1 MRVAPAGP
9 TYVSPSSSGDFLPK
23 YEETLNS
30 NLRSFGDPEARNGHL
45 PLSDVTQEPAVAH
58 GLSKKRRALIVG
70 SLVALVI
77 IVGTILTS
85 LLSAKLGSLKQ
96 QSPLSTRATD
106 GQYGQTTSTAFA
118 ASISQSTESVDTPT
132 SVVSATTLI
141 TTTVAGPSSQ
151 MYTSYVTVT
160 VTPQTTE
167 SLATSP
173 PVISATTFITRTAA
187 DVSSELFTSYTT
199 ISSNQQPTF
208 FSYSPE
214 VTSTTTTTPVSV
226 LQANESAE
234 QSIASALSS
243 LEAHATPSPITSRH
257 THIVPSEKLPSPPTG
272 ATTPA
277 TTSSGAFAGLPSLTS
292 AATPMPSG
300 GWINYCGV
308 PGSSCGESGRFL
320 GFAAW
325 ARLRIALGSRTRG
338 ADVPVRRLRV
348 R

>member
-30 NLRSFGDPEARNGHL
+30 NLRSFGDPEAQNGHL
-45 PLSDVTQEPAVAH
+45 PLSDGTQERAVAQ

-132 SVVSATTLI
+132 SVVSATTLT

-199 ISSNQQPTF
+199 VSSNQQPTF

-214 VTSTTTTTPVSV
+214 VTSTATTTTITPVSV

-243 LEAHATPSPITSRH
+243 LEAHATPSPITSRY
-257 THIVPSEKLPSPPTG
+257 THIVPSEKLPLPATG

-277 TTSSGAFAGLPSLTS
+277 TTSSGAIAGLPSLTS

-308 PGSSCGESGRFL
+308 PGSSCGE
-320 GFAAW
+320 
-325 ARLRIALGSRTRG
+325 
-338 ADVPVRRLRV
+338 
-348 R
+348 

>member
-30 NLRSFGDPEARNGHL
+30 NLRSFGDPEAQNGHL
-45 PLSDVTQEPAVAH
+45 PLSDGTQERAVAH

-160 VTPQTTE
+160 VTQQTIE

-199 ISSNQQPTF
+199 VSSNQQPTF

-214 VTSTTTTTPVSV
+214 VTSTATTTTITPVSV
-226 LQANESAE
+226 LQANQSAE

-243 LEAHATPSPITSRH
+243 LEAHATPSPITSRY
-257 THIVPSEKLPSPPTG
+257 THIVPSEKLPLPPTR

-277 TTSSGAFAGLPSLTS
+277 TTSSGAIAGLPSLTS

-308 PGSSCGESGRFL
+308 PGSSCGE
-320 GFAAW
+320 
-325 ARLRIALGSRTRG
+325 
-338 ADVPVRRLRV
+338 
-348 R
+348 

>member
-1 MRVAPAGP
+1 MPRSSIDKRVYNMRVAPAGP
-9 TYVSPSSSGDFLPK
+9 THASQSNWGDFLPK
-23 YEETLNS
+23 YEQTLNS
-30 NLRSFGDPEARNGHL
+30 NLRNFGDPEAQHGHL
-45 PLSDVTQEPAVAH
+45 PLSDGTQEPAVAH
-58 GLSKKRRALIVG
+58 SLSKKRRALIVG
-70 SLVALVI
+70 SLLALVI
-77 IVGTILTS
+77 IVGTLVAS
-85 LLSAKLGSLKQ
+85 LLSAKLGSVKQ

-106 GQYGQTTSTAFA
+106 SQYGQTTSTAFA
-118 ASISQSTESVDTPT
+118 ASISQSTESVDTPM

-160 VTPQTTE
+160 VTPQTIG
-167 SLATSP
+167 SLAISP

-187 DVSSELFTSYTT
+187 GVSSELFTSYTT
-199 ISSNQQPTF
+199 VSSNQQPTF

-214 VTSTTTTTPVSV
+214 ATSTATTTATTPVSV

-272 ATTPA
+272 TTTPA
-277 TTSSGAFAGLPSLTS
+277 TTSSGAIAGLPSLTS

-308 PGSSCGESGRFL
+308 PGSSCGE
-320 GFAAW
+320 
-325 ARLRIALGSRTRG
+325 
-338 ADVPVRRLRV
+338 
-348 R
+348 

>member
-9 TYVSPSSSGDFLPK
+9 THASQSSWGDFLPK
-23 YEETLNS
+23 YEQTLNS
-30 NLRSFGDPEARNGHL
+30 NLRNFGDPEAQHGHL
-45 PLSDVTQEPAVAH
+45 PLSDGTQEPAVAH
-58 GLSKKRRALIVG
+58 SLSKKRRALIVG
-70 SLVALVI
+70 SLLALVI
-77 IVGTILTS
+77 IVGTLVAS
-85 LLSAKLGSLKQ
+85 LLSAKLGSVKQ
-96 QSPLSTRATD
+96 QVSIPPDTTPTFPNVADTSLQSPLSTRATD
-106 GQYGQTTSTAFA
+106 SQYGQTTSTAFA
-118 ASISQSTESVDTPT
+118 ASISQSTESVDTPM

-160 VTPQTTE
+160 VTPQTIG
-167 SLATSP
+167 SLAISP

-187 DVSSELFTSYTT
+187 GVSSELFTSYTT
-199 ISSNQQPTF
+199 VSSNQQPTF

-214 VTSTTTTTPVSV
+214 ATSTATTTATTPVSV

-272 ATTPA
+272 TTTPA
-277 TTSSGAFAGLPSLTS
+277 TTSSGAIAGLPSLTS

-308 PGSSCGESGRFL
+308 PGSSCGE
-320 GFAAW
+320 
-325 ARLRIALGSRTRG
+325 
-338 ADVPVRRLRV
+338 
-348 R
+348 